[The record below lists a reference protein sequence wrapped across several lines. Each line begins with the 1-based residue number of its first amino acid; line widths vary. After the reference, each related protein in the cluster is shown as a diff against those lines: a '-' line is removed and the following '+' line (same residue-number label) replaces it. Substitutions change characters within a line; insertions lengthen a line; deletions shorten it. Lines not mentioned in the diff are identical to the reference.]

1 MDALFPSGWLEQGS
15 PYWLV
20 GRQGCI
26 RSNIFQLIGFLERH
40 LLSDVGSRGKSGV
53 GFAEERTAFVP
64 RGSDD

>member
-1 MDALFPSGWLEQGS
+1 M
-15 PYWLV
+15 

-53 GFAEERTAFVP
+53 GFAKERTAFVP